1 VSNLIHKL
9 QAQIYF
15 VKPHFEVNIS
25 QERLLLS
32 PAMLEYDTIMTYR
45 NGLSRIAYILSA
57 LIIAPSLILSL
68 HISSSSPIFAQPS
81 ISAPSLT
88 AELVLDGL
96 SSPTSMVFL
105 DENTILFLEKEGSVR
120 LVSNGQ
126 LQPEPVLQ
134 LAGVES
140 NNERGLLGI
149 EKMDDK
155 VFLYVS
161 ESGAQVEGLP
171 TEGDVRNRVYSYTW
185 DGTSLTNP
193 QLILDVPSG
202 PGTNHQGGKL
212 KLGPDNQLYIIVGEM
227 QREGQ
232 LQNIQNGP
240 PPDDT
245 GVIFRVNPTDGSPS
259 SGNPLSND
267 PTNPLSKY
275 YAYGIRNGFGIEF
288 DPVTRQLWDAE
299 NGEDVFDEINLAE
312 PGFNSGWKQVM
323 GPIASNPGVS
333 ESSLVNFPGSHYA
346 DPVFSWSESRGVTDI
361 EFFNSTAF
369 GPSFENGIFV
379 GDITSGTLFYFEP
392 NADRTGIALADNPS
406 LSDLI
411 ANNDEEISSVT
422 FGTGFTGITD
432 IETGPDGNLYIL
444 TFDRGAEGVGSLYR
458 ILPAGEGDA
467 SVTAQAPTTVTP
479 PAVDEQATGDTEE
492 PDAGNEAAGGGEENG
507 EQEQTE
513 NSDGE

>member
-1 VSNLIHKL
+1 MMS
-9 QAQIYF
+9 
-15 VKPHFEVNIS
+15 
-25 QERLLLS
+25 
-32 PAMLEYDTIMTYR
+32 TI
-45 NGLSRIAYILSA
+45 
-57 LIIAPSLILSL
+57 IIALSLILSL
-68 HISSSSPIFAQPS
+68 YISSSFPALAQPS
-81 ISAPSLT
+81 ISMPNLT

-96 SSPTSMVFL
+96 SSPTSIAFL
-105 DENTILFLEKEGSVR
+105 DENNILLLEKEGIVR
-120 LVSNGQ
+120 LISNGQ

-134 LAGVES
+134 LEGVES

-149 EKMDDK
+149 EVMDDK
-155 VFLYVS
+155 VFLYVT
-161 ESGAQVEGLP
+161 ESGAQVQGIP

-193 QLILDVPSG
+193 QLLLDLPSG

-212 KLGPDNQLYIIVGEM
+212 KIGPDNQLYAIVGEM

-240 PPDDT
+240 APDDT
-245 GVIFRVNPTDGSPS
+245 GVILRVNPADGSPS
-259 SGNPLSND
+259 AGNPFSSD
-267 PTNPLSKY
+267 PANPLSKY
-275 YAYGIRNGFGIEF
+275 YAYGIRNSFGIEF

-299 NGEDVFDEINLAE
+299 NGEDVFDEINLVK
-312 PGFNSGWKQVM
+312 PGFNSGWKQIM
-323 GPIASNPGVS
+323 GPIAANPGAS
-333 ESSLVNFPGSHYA
+333 ESSLVNFPGSQYA

-369 GPSFENGIFV
+369 GPNYENGIFV

-392 NADRTGIALADNPS
+392 NADRTGIALASDPL

-444 TFDRGAEGVGSLYR
+444 TFDRGAEGIGSLYR
-458 ILPAGEGDA
+458 ILPPGEGDA
-467 SVTAQAPTTVTP
+467 PVSPPTTVTP
-479 PAVDEQATGDTEE
+479 PPVDEQDEDDTEE
-492 PDAGNEAAGGGEENG
+492 QDAGDEANGGGEDNG
-507 EQEQTE
+507 EEE
-513 NSDGE
+513 AG